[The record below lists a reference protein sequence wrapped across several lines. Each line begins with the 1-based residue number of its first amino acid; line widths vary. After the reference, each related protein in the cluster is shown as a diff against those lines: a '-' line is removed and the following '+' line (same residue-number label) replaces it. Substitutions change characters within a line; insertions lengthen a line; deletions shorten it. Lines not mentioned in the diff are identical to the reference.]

1 MGRPHVSEVARAP
14 ATDRLPEDPVQIAA
28 KRRAVVFGLTLSL
41 ISALLVIGAIA
52 SLVVA
57 FD

>member
-1 MGRPHVSEVARAP
+1 MGRPHVSKVARAP
-14 ATDRLPEDPVQIAA
+14 VPDRRRDPVQIAA
-28 KRRAVVFGLTLSL
+28 KRRAVVFGLMLAL

-57 FD
+57 FG

>member
-1 MGRPHVSEVARAP
+1 MGRPHVSEVADAP
-14 ATDRLPEDPVQIAA
+14 APPRLREDPVALAA
-28 KRRAVVFGLTLSL
+28 RRRAVVFGLMLSL

-57 FD
+57 FG